1 MLERRCR
8 RAGAV
13 TARSCF
19 FRSGHHR
26 GRDAPTGP
34 AGRASIAVSII
45 ETYRPQRHRLLF
57 FQVLVT
63 AMLLVLAGGLA
74 YRQLVRFGDYGER
87 ERLQNQR
94 RVLVPGPRGNIY
106 DRENRLLVGN
116 RSRFAVTLYLDELR
130 REFRREYIEVVR
142 RYRESEAAGDLTR
155 NDRPSPAQLEQ
166 IARAQVVQRYLDQV
180 NRLLGRDQKVD
191 MRQLN
196 RHFQQQ
202 LLLPFVLLD
211 DLKPEEFARLIER
224 LPVQSP
230 LQVYTSSTRD
240 YPHGSTAAHVL
251 GYVRATDEVSGEEM
265 SGEDLKTYAFKGTV
279 GRDGLELQYDPLLQG
294 GTGGAIY
301 RVDPAGFR
309 VNPPLEKHAPRQGER
324 LDISLDLD
332 LQAAAE
338 KAIDQFETLKGAA
351 VALDVRTGEVLV
363 LASKPDYDLNEF
375 SPRLS
380 ADAARRIHE
389 SGAWANLA
397 IAGVYPPGS
406 TFKLV
411 TAIAGL
417 RSGLVSIDG
426 FTADCEGTVRIGN
439 RAFYCDKSAGGYAH
453 HGIIAL
459 REAIA
464 QSCDIFFYK
473 VGTTVGAEAIAAEAR
488 RFHLDQQTGI
498 DLPYEVRRMLIP
510 DPDWKKRVKN
520 EAWFAGDTAN
530 MAIGQGDV
538 GVTPMGMACFAASL
552 ARGETT
558 TRPTLL
564 HDPRRAPQHTEP
576 IGLTPAQYAALL
588 DGMEGCTTRGTAKIF
603 NTQAYGIPGLRI
615 AGKTGTAQT
624 TRDGNKINIA
634 WFICFAPVENPQ
646 IAVAVAI
653 EGDTPG
659 ESYAGG
665 HYAAPVAQAV
675 LKAWFEK
682 SQRHVLLAGRP
693 AVN

>member
-1 MLERRCR
+1 
-8 RAGAV
+8 
-13 TARSCF
+13 
-19 FRSGHHR
+19 
-26 GRDAPTGP
+26 
-34 AGRASIAVSII
+34 VSII
-45 ETYRPQRHRLLF
+45 ETYRPQHTRLLL
-57 FQVLVT
+57 FQALIA
-63 AMLLVLAGGLA
+63 AMLLVLVGGLA
-74 YRQLVRFGDYGER
+74 YRQIIQYGDYGER

-94 RVLVPGPRGNIY
+94 RVLVPGPRGNVY
-106 DRENRLLVGN
+106 DRDNRLLVGN
-116 RSRFAVTLYLDELR
+116 RSRFAVTLFLDELR

-142 RYRESEAAGDLTR
+142 RYRESETSGDIMR
-155 NDRPSPAQLEQ
+155 SDRPSPAQFEQ
-166 IARAQVVQRYLDQV
+166 IARAQVVQRYLDQI
-180 NRLLGRDQKVD
+180 NRLLDRDEKVD
-191 MRQLN
+191 MRELN

-202 LLLPFVLLD
+202 LLLPYILLD
-211 DLKPEEFARLIER
+211 DLKPEEFARLIEQ

-230 LQVYTSSTRD
+230 LQVYTSSTRY
-240 YPHGSTAAHVL
+240 YPNGSAAAHVL
-251 GYVRATDEVSGEEM
+251 GYVRTTDEVSGEDM
-265 SGEDLKTYAFKGTV
+265 SGEDLKTFAFKGTA

-294 GTGGAIY
+294 ETGSVIY

-332 LQAAAE
+332 LQVAAE

-380 ADAARRIHE
+380 AAAAQKIHE
-389 SGAWANLA
+389 TGAWTDLA

-406 TFKLV
+406 TFKLI

-417 RSGLVSIDG
+417 RSGLITPDG
-426 FTADCEGTVRIGN
+426 FTADCEGTMRIGN
-439 RAFYCDKSAGGYAH
+439 RTFYCDKSPAGYAH

-464 QSCDIFFYK
+464 QSCDIFFY
-473 VGTTVGAEAIAAEAR
+473 TVGLKIGPEAMAAEAR
-488 RFHLDQQTGI
+488 RFHLDQPTGI

-510 DPDWKKRVKN
+510 DPAWKKRVKE

-538 GVTPMGMACFAASL
+538 GVTPMDMACFVASL

-564 HDPRRAPQHTEP
+564 HDPHRARQHTEP
-576 IGLTPAQYAALL
+576 IGLTPTQFAAIV
-588 DGMEGCTTRGTAKIF
+588 DGMEGCTINGTGKIF
-603 NTQAYGIPGLRI
+603 ATPTYGIPGLRI

-634 WFICFAPVENPQ
+634 WFVCFAPVENPQ
-646 IAVAVAI
+646 IAIAVAI

-659 ESYAGG
+659 EQFAGG
-665 HYAAPVAQAV
+665 HYSAPVAQAV

-682 SQRHVLLAGRP
+682 TQHPAAAPANLA
-693 AVN
+693 ANH

>member
-1 MLERRCR
+1 M
-8 RAGAV
+8 
-13 TARSCF
+13 
-19 FRSGHHR
+19 
-26 GRDAPTGP
+26 
-34 AGRASIAVSII
+34 SII
-45 ETYRPQRHRLLF
+45 ETYRPQHTRLLL
-57 FQVLVT
+57 FQALIA
-63 AMLLVLAGGLA
+63 AMLLVLVGGLA
-74 YRQLVRFGDYGER
+74 YRQIIQYGDYGER

-94 RVLVPGPRGNIY
+94 RVLVPGPRGNVY
-106 DRENRLLVGN
+106 DRDNRLLVGN
-116 RSRFAVTLYLDELR
+116 RSRFAVTLFLDELR

-142 RYRESEAAGDLTR
+142 RYRESETSGDIMR
-155 NDRPSPAQLEQ
+155 SDRPSPAQFEQ
-166 IARAQVVQRYLDQV
+166 IARAQVVQRYLDQI
-180 NRLLGRDQKVD
+180 NRLLDRDEKVD
-191 MRQLN
+191 MRELN

-202 LLLPFVLLD
+202 LLLPYILLD
-211 DLKPEEFARLIER
+211 DLKPEEFARLIEQ

-230 LQVYTSSTRD
+230 LQVYTSSTRY
-240 YPHGSTAAHVL
+240 YPNGSAAAHVL
-251 GYVRATDEVSGEEM
+251 GYVRTTDEVSGEDM
-265 SGEDLKTYAFKGTV
+265 SGEDLKTFAFKGTA

-294 GTGGAIY
+294 ETGSVIY

-332 LQAAAE
+332 LQVAAE

-380 ADAARRIHE
+380 AAAAQKIHE
-389 SGAWANLA
+389 TGAWTDLA

-406 TFKLV
+406 TFKLI

-417 RSGLVSIDG
+417 RSGLITPDG
-426 FTADCEGTVRIGN
+426 FTADCEGTMRIGN
-439 RAFYCDKSAGGYAH
+439 RTFYCDKSPAGYAH

-464 QSCDIFFYK
+464 QSCDIFFY
-473 VGTTVGAEAIAAEAR
+473 TVGLKIGPEAMAAEAR
-488 RFHLDQQTGI
+488 RFHLDQPTGI

-510 DPDWKKRVKN
+510 DPAWKKRVKE

-538 GVTPMGMACFAASL
+538 GVTPMDMACFVASL

-564 HDPRRAPQHTEP
+564 HDPHRARQHTEP
-576 IGLTPAQYAALL
+576 IGLTPTQFAAIV
-588 DGMEGCTTRGTAKIF
+588 DGMEGCTINGTGKIF
-603 NTQAYGIPGLRI
+603 ATPTYGIPGLRI

-634 WFICFAPVENPQ
+634 WFVCFAPVENPQ
-646 IAVAVAI
+646 IAIAVAI

-659 ESYAGG
+659 EQFAGG
-665 HYAAPVAQAV
+665 HYSAPVAQAV

-682 SQRHVLLAGRP
+682 TQHPAAAPANLA
-693 AVN
+693 ANH

>member
-1 MLERRCR
+1 
-8 RAGAV
+8 
-13 TARSCF
+13 
-19 FRSGHHR
+19 
-26 GRDAPTGP
+26 
-34 AGRASIAVSII
+34 VSII
-45 ETYRPQRHRLLF
+45 ETYRPQHTRLLL
-57 FQVLVT
+57 FQALIA
-63 AMLLVLAGGLA
+63 AMLLVLVGGLA
-74 YRQLVRFGDYGER
+74 YRQIIQYGDYGER

-94 RVLVPGPRGNIY
+94 RVLVPGPRGNVY
-106 DRENRLLVGN
+106 DRDNRLLVGN
-116 RSRFAVTLYLDELR
+116 RSRFAVTLFLDELR

-142 RYRESEAAGDLTR
+142 RYRESETSGDIMR
-155 NDRPSPAQLEQ
+155 SDRSSPAQFEQ
-166 IARAQVVQRYLDQV
+166 IARAQVVQRYLDQI
-180 NRLLGRDQKVD
+180 NRLLDRDEKVD
-191 MRQLN
+191 MRELN

-202 LLLPFVLLD
+202 LLLPYILLD
-211 DLKPEEFARLIER
+211 DLKPEEFARLIEQ

-230 LQVYTSSTRD
+230 LQVYTSSTRY
-240 YPHGSTAAHVL
+240 YPNGSAAAHVL
-251 GYVRATDEVSGEEM
+251 GYVRTTDEVSGEDM
-265 SGEDLKTYAFKGTV
+265 SGEDLKTFAFKGTA

-294 GTGGAIY
+294 ETGSVIY

-332 LQAAAE
+332 LQVAAE

-380 ADAARRIHE
+380 AAAAQKIHE
-389 SGAWANLA
+389 TGAWTDLA

-406 TFKLV
+406 TFKLI

-417 RSGLVSIDG
+417 RSGLITPDG
-426 FTADCEGTVRIGN
+426 FTADCEGTMRIGN
-439 RAFYCDKSAGGYAH
+439 RTFYCDKSPAGYAH

-464 QSCDIFFYK
+464 QSCDIFFY
-473 VGTTVGAEAIAAEAR
+473 TVGLKIGPEAMAAEAR
-488 RFHLDQQTGI
+488 RFHLDQPTGI

-510 DPDWKKRVKN
+510 DPAWKKRVKE

-538 GVTPMGMACFAASL
+538 GVTPMDMACFVASL

-564 HDPRRAPQHTEP
+564 HDPHRARQHTEP
-576 IGLTPAQYAALL
+576 IGLTPTQFAAIV
-588 DGMEGCTTRGTAKIF
+588 DGMEGCTINGTGKIF
-603 NTQAYGIPGLRI
+603 ATPTYGIPGLRI

-634 WFICFAPVENPQ
+634 WFVCFAPVENPQ
-646 IAVAVAI
+646 IAIAVAI

-659 ESYAGG
+659 EQFAGG
-665 HYAAPVAQAV
+665 HYSAPVAQAV

-682 SQRHVLLAGRP
+682 TQHPAAAPANLA
-693 AVN
+693 ANH

>member
-1 MLERRCR
+1 MEW
-8 RAGAV
+8 RAKSDTLRGGLAV
-13 TARSCF
+13 SRPGIILSQTRLAGPDRHAF
-19 FRSGHHR
+19 F
-26 GRDAPTGP
+26 P
-34 AGRASIAVSII
+34 VSII
-45 ETYRPQRHRLLF
+45 ETYRPQRLRLLL
-57 FQVLVT
+57 FQGLIA

-74 YRQLVRFGDYGER
+74 YRQIIRYGDYGER

-142 RYRESEAAGDLTR
+142 RYRASEAAGDISR
-155 NDRPSPAQLEQ
+155 SDRPTPAQLEQ

-180 NRLLGRDQKVD
+180 DQLLGRNEKVG

-202 LLLPFVLLD
+202 LLLPYVLLD
-211 DLKPEEFARLIER
+211 DLKPEEFARLIEE

-240 YPHGSTAAHVL
+240 YPNGSRAAHVL
-251 GYVRATDEVSGEEM
+251 GYVRATDEVSGDDM
-265 SGEDLKTYAFKGTV
+265 VGEDLKTYAFKGTV
-279 GRDGLELQYDPLLQG
+279 GRDGLELQYDALLQG
-294 GTGGAIY
+294 ETGSAIF

-309 VNPPLEKHAPRQGER
+309 VNPPLEKHAPRQGKR
-324 LDISLDLD
+324 LDISLDLE
-332 LQAAAE
+332 LQVAAE

-375 SPRLS
+375 SPHLS
-380 ADAARRIHE
+380 EAAAQKIHD
-389 SGAWANLA
+389 SGAWTDLA

-417 RSGLVSIDG
+417 RSGLISPG
-426 FTADCEGTVRIGN
+426 SSTADCEGSMHIGA
-439 RAFYCDKSAGGYAH
+439 RLFRCDNGNGH
-453 HGIIAL
+453 HGLIGFT
-459 REAIA
+459 EAIA
-464 QSCDIFFYK
+464 QSCDIYFWTYGLK
-473 VGTTVGAEAIAAEAR
+473 IGPDLIAAEAR
-488 RFHLDQQTGI
+488 RFHLDRPTGI
-498 DLPYEVRRMLIP
+498 DLPYEVHRMLIP
-510 DPDWKKRVKN
+510 DPAWKKRVKD

-538 GVTPMGMACFAASL
+538 GVTPMDMACFVASL

-564 HDPRRAPQHTEP
+564 HDPQRARQHTEP
-576 IGLTPAQYAALL
+576 IGLTPAQYAAIV
-588 DGMEGCTTRGTAKIF
+588 DGMERCTINGTGKIF
-603 NTQAYGIPGLRI
+603 ATPTYGIPGLRF

-634 WFICFAPVENPQ
+634 WFVCFAPLNNPQ

-659 ESYAGG
+659 EQFAGG

-682 SQRHVLLAGRP
+682 SQRAAASAPRFT
-693 AVN
+693 AN

>member
-1 MLERRCR
+1 M
-8 RAGAV
+8 
-13 TARSCF
+13 
-19 FRSGHHR
+19 
-26 GRDAPTGP
+26 
-34 AGRASIAVSII
+34 SII
-45 ETYRPQRHRLLF
+45 ETYRPQHTRLLL
-57 FQVLVT
+57 FQALIA
-63 AMLLVLAGGLA
+63 AMLLVLVGGLA
-74 YRQLVRFGDYGER
+74 YRQIIQFGNYGER

-94 RVLVPGPRGNIY
+94 RVLVPGPRGNVY
-106 DRENRLLVGN
+106 DRDNRLLVGN
-116 RSRFAVTLYLDELR
+116 RSRFAVTLFLDELR

-142 RYRESEAAGDLTR
+142 RYRESETSGEIMR
-155 NDRPSPAQLEQ
+155 SDRPSPAQFEQ
-166 IARAQVVQRYLDQV
+166 IARAQVVQRYLNQI
-180 NRLLGRDQKVD
+180 NRLLGRDEKVD
-191 MRQLN
+191 MRELN

-202 LLLPFVLLD
+202 LLLPYILLD
-211 DLKPEEFARLIER
+211 DLKPEEFARLIEQ

-230 LQVYTSSTRD
+230 LQVYTSSTRY
-240 YPHGSTAAHVL
+240 YPNGSTAAHVL
-251 GYVRATDEVSGEEM
+251 GYVRTTDEVSGDDM
-265 SGEDLKTYAFKGTV
+265 SGEDLKTFAFKGTA

-294 GTGGAIY
+294 ETGSAIY

-332 LQAAAE
+332 LQVAAE

-380 ADAARRIHE
+380 TAAAQKIHE
-389 SGAWANLA
+389 TGAWTDLA

-406 TFKLV
+406 TFKLI

-417 RSGLVSIDG
+417 RSGLITPDG
-426 FTADCEGTVRIGN
+426 FTADCEGTMRIGN
-439 RAFYCDKSAGGYAH
+439 RTFYCDKSPAGYAH

-464 QSCDIFFYK
+464 QSCDIFFY
-473 VGTTVGAEAIAAEAR
+473 TVGLKIGPEAMAAEAR
-488 RFHLDQQTGI
+488 RFHLDQPTGI

-510 DPDWKKRVKN
+510 DPAWKKRVRE

-538 GVTPMGMACFAASL
+538 GVTPMDMACFVASL

-564 HDPRRAPQHTEP
+564 HDPHRARQHTEP
-576 IGLTPAQYAALL
+576 IGLTPAQLAALV
-588 DGMEGCTTRGTAKIF
+588 DGMEGCTINGTAKIF
-603 NTQAYGIPGLRI
+603 ATPTYGIPGLRI

-634 WFICFAPVENPQ
+634 WFVCFAPVENPQ
-646 IAVAVAI
+646 IAIAVAI

-659 ESYAGG
+659 EQFAGG
-665 HYAAPVAQAV
+665 HSSAPEAQAV

-682 SQRHVLLAGRP
+682 TQHPAAAPANLA
-693 AVN
+693 ANH

>member
-1 MLERRCR
+1 
-8 RAGAV
+8 
-13 TARSCF
+13 
-19 FRSGHHR
+19 
-26 GRDAPTGP
+26 
-34 AGRASIAVSII
+34 VSII
-45 ETYRPQRHRLLF
+45 ETYRPQHTRLLL
-57 FQVLVT
+57 FQALIA

-74 YRQLVRFGDYGER
+74 YRQIIQYGNYGER

-106 DRENRLLVGN
+106 DRDNRLLVGN
-116 RSRFAVTLYLDELR
+116 RSRFAVTLFLDELR

-142 RYRESEAAGDLTR
+142 HYRESETSGDITR
-155 NDRPSPAQLEQ
+155 SDRPSPAQFEQ
-166 IARAQVVQRYLDQV
+166 IARAQVVQRYLDQI
-180 NRLLGRDQKVD
+180 NRLLSRDEKVD
-191 MRQLN
+191 MRELN

-202 LLLPFVLLD
+202 LLLPYILLD
-211 DLKPEEFARLIER
+211 DLKPEEFARLIEQ

-230 LQVYTSSTRD
+230 LQVYTSSTRY
-240 YPHGSTAAHVL
+240 YPNGSTAAHVL
-251 GYVRATDEVSGEEM
+251 GYVRTTDEVSGDDM
-265 SGEDLKTYAFKGTV
+265 SGEDLKTFAFKGTA

-294 GTGGAIY
+294 ETGSAIY

-309 VNPPLEKHAPRQGER
+309 VNPPLEKHAPHQGER
-324 LDISLDLD
+324 LDITLDLD
-332 LQAAAE
+332 LQVAAE

-380 ADAARRIHE
+380 TAAAQKIHE
-389 SGAWANLA
+389 TGAWTDLA

-406 TFKLV
+406 TFKLI

-417 RSGLVSIDG
+417 RSGLITPDG
-426 FTADCEGTVRIGN
+426 FTADCEGTMRIGN
-439 RAFYCDKSAGGYAH
+439 RTFYCDKSPGGYQR
-453 HGIIAL
+453 HGIIAF

-464 QSCDIFFYK
+464 QSCDIYFY
-473 VGTTVGAEAIAAEAR
+473 TVGIKIGPEAMAAEAR
-488 RFHLDQQTGI
+488 RFHLDQPTGI

-510 DPDWKKRVKN
+510 DPAWKKRVRD

-538 GVTPMGMACFAASL
+538 GVTPMDMACFVASL

-564 HDPRRAPQHTEP
+564 HDPHRARQHTEP
-576 IGLTPAQYAALL
+576 IGLTPAQFAAIV
-588 DGMEGCTTRGTAKIF
+588 DGMEGCTINGTAKIF
-603 NTQAYGIPGLRI
+603 ATPTYGIPGLRI

-634 WFICFAPVENPQ
+634 WFVCFAPVEDPQ

-659 ESYAGG
+659 ESFAGG

-675 LKAWFEK
+675 LKTWFEK
-682 SQRHVLLAGRP
+682 SQRVAAPAARI

>member
-1 MLERRCR
+1 
-8 RAGAV
+8 
-13 TARSCF
+13 
-19 FRSGHHR
+19 
-26 GRDAPTGP
+26 
-34 AGRASIAVSII
+34 VSII
-45 ETYRPQRHRLLF
+45 ETYRPQHTRLLL
-57 FQVLVT
+57 FQALIA
-63 AMLLVLAGGLA
+63 AMLLVLVGGLA
-74 YRQLVRFGDYGER
+74 YRQIIQFGNYGER

-94 RVLVPGPRGNIY
+94 RVLVPGPRGNVY
-106 DRENRLLVGN
+106 DRDNRLLVGN
-116 RSRFAVTLYLDELR
+116 RSRFAVTLFLDELR

-142 RYRESEAAGDLTR
+142 RYRESETSGEIMR
-155 NDRPSPAQLEQ
+155 SDRPSPAQFEQ
-166 IARAQVVQRYLDQV
+166 IARAQVVQRYLNQI
-180 NRLLGRDQKVD
+180 NRLLGRDEKVD
-191 MRQLN
+191 MRELN

-202 LLLPFVLLD
+202 LLLPYILLD
-211 DLKPEEFARLIER
+211 DLKPEEFARLIEQ

-230 LQVYTSSTRD
+230 LQVYTSSTRY
-240 YPHGSTAAHVL
+240 YPNGSTAAHVL
-251 GYVRATDEVSGEEM
+251 GYVRTTDEVSGDDM
-265 SGEDLKTYAFKGTV
+265 SGEDLKTFAFKGTA

-294 GTGGAIY
+294 ETGSAIY

-332 LQAAAE
+332 LQVAAE

-380 ADAARRIHE
+380 TAAAQKIHE
-389 SGAWANLA
+389 TGAWTDLA

-406 TFKLV
+406 TFKLI

-417 RSGLVSIDG
+417 RSGLITPDG
-426 FTADCEGTVRIGN
+426 FTADCEGTMRIGN
-439 RAFYCDKSAGGYAH
+439 RTFYCDKSPAGYAH

-464 QSCDIFFYK
+464 QSCDIFFY
-473 VGTTVGAEAIAAEAR
+473 TVGLKIGPEAMAAEAR
-488 RFHLDQQTGI
+488 RFHLDQPTGI

-510 DPDWKKRVKN
+510 DPAWKKRVRE

-538 GVTPMGMACFAASL
+538 GVTPMDMACFVASL

-564 HDPRRAPQHTEP
+564 HDPHRARQHTEP
-576 IGLTPAQYAALL
+576 IGLTPAQLAALV
-588 DGMEGCTTRGTAKIF
+588 DGMEGCTINGTAKIF
-603 NTQAYGIPGLRI
+603 ATPTYGIPGLRI

-634 WFICFAPVENPQ
+634 WFVCFAPVENPQ
-646 IAVAVAI
+646 IAIAVAI

-659 ESYAGG
+659 EQFAGG
-665 HYAAPVAQAV
+665 HYSAPVAQAV

-682 SQRHVLLAGRP
+682 SQHP
-693 AVN
+693 AASLGSAAAN